1 MSRRSSSSPPSEPP
15 RLVAVL
21 DIGTTA
27 IRMEIAELAAD
38 RPPRTLESLSQPVGL
53 GKDTFTIGSLRR
65 ETIEES
71 VRILRRYAELMR
83 EYHITDPS
91 CIRAVATSAVKEAAN
106 RDAFLDRVYI
116 VTGIPVECAEDADL
130 VRLTYLA
137 VRDLRWA
144 RGRGR
149 SGPVLVVEVG
159 GGSTE
164 VLLLDRGRVRFY
176 ETYPLGAVRLREA
189 LDAGRVPAPRQRT
202 MLQQDIRRTVEQMV
216 EASPVRRVR
225 TLIAVSGDVRFA
237 AELLIRNWDGVRVGS
252 LSPSDL
258 EALADRLLA
267 MSPEE
272 ITAEHGLSF
281 VEAETVGPSLLA
293 YSEIASAFGVRRI
306 VVPKAHLRTALEVE
320 MSIRPE
326 LAEEFREHVRHAA
339 RMLADRYRVDRS
351 HADQVATLAVT
362 LFRELRTLHG
372 LGPRY
377 EFLLE
382 IAARLHEVGLYVS
395 NRSHHKHSMYLIQN
409 SELFGVSQDDLT
421 LIALVARY
429 HRKSPPRPDHPVYGA
444 LARPQRVVVQKL
456 AALLRVADAL
466 DRSHQRR
473 VSQLRVKQQDQRIV
487 LMVPGGGDLT
497 IERMALREKGAML
510 EELFGVTLELV
521 GTTEREA
528 ATDEI

>member
-1 MSRRSSSSPPSEPP
+1 MNRRRPPAPPPEPP

-38 RPPRTLESLSQPVGL
+38 HPPRTLESLSQPVGL
-53 GKDTFTIGSLRR
+53 GKDTFTIGSIRR

-71 VRILRRYAELMR
+71 VRILRGYADLMR
-83 EYHITDPS
+83 EYKITDPS
-91 CIRAVATSAVKEAAN
+91 CIRAIATSAVKEAAN
-106 RDAFLDRVYI
+106 RDAFLDRVY
-116 VTGIPVECAEDADL
+116 VATGIPVECAEDADL

-137 VRDLRWA
+137 VRNLRWTRA
-144 RGRGR
+144 SRTA
-149 SGPVLVVEVG
+149 GPVLVVEVG

-164 VLLLDRGRVRFY
+164 VLLLDRGRVGFY
-176 ETYPLGAVRLREA
+176 ETYPLGAVRLRET
-189 LDAGRVPAPRQRT
+189 LDAGRVPAPRQRA
-202 MLQQDIRRTVEQMV
+202 MLVQDMRRTVEQMV

-237 AELLIRNWDGVRVGS
+237 AERLTDDWDRVRIGS
-252 LSPSDL
+252 LTPARLAKFADQLL
-258 EALADRLLA
+258 E

-272 ITAEHGLSF
+272 IAAEHGLSF

-293 YSEIASAFGVRRI
+293 YSEIAAAFGVRRI
-306 VVPKAHLRTALEVE
+306 VVPKVHLRTALEVE
-320 MSIRPE
+320 MSIRSE
-326 LAEEFREHVRHAA
+326 LAAEFREHVRHAA
-339 RMLADRYRVDRS
+339 RMLADRYRADRR
-351 HADQVATLAVT
+351 HADQVAALAVT
-362 LFRELRTLHG
+362 LFRELRELHG
-372 LGPRY
+372 LGSRY

-409 SELFGVSQDDLT
+409 SELFGVSSEDLT

-444 LARPQRVVVQKL
+444 LPRPQRVVVQKM

-473 VSQLRVKQQDQRIV
+473 VAELRIERRDHRVI
-487 LMVPGGGDLT
+487 LAVPGGGDLT
-497 IERMALREKGAML
+497 IERMALREKGAMF
-510 EELFGVTLELV
+510 EDLFGVSLELI
-521 GTTEREA
+521 GIAERGEGA
-528 ATDEI
+528 DEL